1 MKISQVKASLTVS
14 CEATAAK
21 ATAAK
26 TAAVAKAA
34 VDANIQTAAKA
45 VIVDKNGRT
54 QSGRIDKWK
63 SIRITD
69 TVL

>member
-1 MKISQVKASLTVS
+1 MTVS
-14 CEATAAK
+14 CEATA
-21 ATAAK
+21 
-26 TAAVAKAA
+26 AKAA